1 MTTTS
6 EGSSQLFHGSLPVTL
21 LQPNRNGPEYISSV
35 VEVVLKLMERRFE
48 GNEKEYRVELSRPD
62 EFEFLYA
69 EGITRTK
76 YQSLAKTWS
85 LNVDFDDF
93 PARIV
98 RLLRERKGTTS
109 PVQLTCTLSQDL
121 SVCTFEVVHLI
132 DMYTVRM
139 PIELKAVRGKDL
151 LCHVTNNMR
160 ALQAHVSTLK
170 MEKKKVEQDC
180 EELRHTVDELREFRV
195 KVELENSQLEQRAKE
210 AEKRLADEKLKREE
224 FEQDLQLERDERDSA
239 LNTIENLKEDLAE
252 AEKKARD
259 LEEELDQCE
268 EECEDL
274 SSRLQDSDAV
284 ISRLRCDKENLAAS
298 LDKTK
303 KDLAKANHVIAKYL
317 KGEMRSASD
326 RSLDERKNEMAAD
339 LKMKESL
346 IDEMTA
352 SIADYKKKV
361 DDLTKENKELH
372 DTLQILE
379 AERARNARVIEMYR
393 NQQRAVASRS
403 VGASPIIPGFG
414 PSTGLFG
421 GRTSPLGG
429 FAPSTPTNFRNVL
442 GKPLQASTALVTPSM
457 RGTPPALNLRY
468 GNAATGREN
477 FPPANIAIEAAQPQT
492 TASK

>member
-1 MTTTS
+1 MTTAS

-35 VEVVLKLMERRFE
+35 VDVVLKLIERRFE
-48 GNEKEYRVELSRPD
+48 GNEKEYRVEISRPD

-69 EGITRTK
+69 EGITRIK
-76 YQSLAKTWS
+76 YQSLAKTWN

-160 ALQAHVSTLK
+160 ALQAQASTLK
-170 MEKKKVEQDC
+170 TEKKKLEQDC
-180 EELRHTVDELREFRV
+180 EELRHVVEELREFRV
-195 KVELENSQLEQRAKE
+195 KAELENSQLEQRLKE

-274 SSRLQDSDAV
+274 NSRLQDSEAV
-284 ISRLRCDKENLAAS
+284 ISRLRCDKENLATS

-317 KGEMRSASD
+317 KGEMRGASE

-379 AERARNARVIEMYR
+379 AEQARNARVIEMYR

-403 VGASPIIPGFG
+403 LGTSPIIPGFG
-414 PSTGLFG
+414 PSTTLFG

-468 GNAATGREN
+468 ANAALGREN
-477 FPPANIAIEAAQPQT
+477 LSPANVAIEAAQPQT